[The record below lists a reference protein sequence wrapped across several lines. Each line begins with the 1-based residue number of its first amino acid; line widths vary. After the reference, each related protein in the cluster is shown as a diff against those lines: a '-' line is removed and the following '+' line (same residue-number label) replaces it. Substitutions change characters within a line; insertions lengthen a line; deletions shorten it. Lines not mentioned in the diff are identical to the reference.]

1 MVRQGDRVVVIAYAD
16 ASTVTMFGHG
26 TFEGYGV
33 PDQLAA
39 GAFAREARLQQ
50 LSVPVLKLNT
60 GELVY
65 GSECYW
71 MEEHKFAAFKGK
83 RTVETI
89 TLAEYRGTDGGETL
103 SRMKFLFAPS
113 VKCRLSNN
121 SKISTSLVL
130 WLNSLSK
137 TLQGNLSTNPQ
148 MPTVSFISYCTL

>member
-1 MVRQGDRVVVIAYAD
+1 MVKQGDRIVIIAYAD
-16 ASTVTMFGHG
+16 TSAVTLLGHG
-26 TFEGYGV
+26 TFEGYGT
-33 PDQLAA
+33 PDDKAA

-89 TLAEYRGTDGGETL
+89 TLAEYRGTDDGETL
-103 SRMKFLFAPS
+103 DSIEKSIATNCTEKPE
-113 VKCRLSNN
+113 N
-121 SKISTSLVL
+121 
-130 WLNSLSK
+130 
-137 TLQGNLSTNPQ
+137 TL
-148 MPTVSFISYCTL
+148 